1 MSAIVLIIDLMV
13 PTSLDIFSAAKSMSA
28 VGRRS
33 WYAASRT
40 PPLRTKSWLLAEA
53 ARRRRKPSS
62 AYRRRYSSLAR
73 PDFFAIARRSKYARP
88 ASVARVGGGVRS
100 TVIAA
105 PPGRAGVRAL
115 PWERLWRPRSV
126 AVSYTHLTLPT

>member
-1 MSAIVLIIDLMV
+1 MIIDLMV
-13 PTSLDIFSAAKSMSA
+13 PTSLDVFSAAKSISA

-73 PDFFAIARRSKYARP
+73 PDCFAIARRSKYARL
-88 ASVARVGGGVRS
+88 ATIARVGGGVRP
-100 TVIAA
+100 T
-105 PPGRAGVRAL
+105 P
-115 PWERLWRPRSV
+115 
-126 AVSYTHLTLPT
+126 VSYTHLRAHET